1 MGDYSYVIDS
11 TFQPFSMQE
20 MLVPFTAYKEAFE
33 KTEEAYTDLSDK
45 SDKFKYLS
53 ETLPEGS
60 KARALYEGYA
70 NDLKQRAEDLAH
82 NGLTMGNRR
91 ALTSMKRRYQGEI
104 GRLSEADER
113 LKEERKLRQTL
124 NAQDSSRIYST
135 ENLSIDDFLDNNNP
149 NLYSV
154 SGKEL
159 YAAGAAAGKAASS
172 RVFSVDGSNR
182 TLNDYYIDYVQKM
195 GYSPETIQRF
205 YEDMSTIPELQR
217 AAADIATQYGVD
229 KNLTGYGLERATK
242 NILRGMMDGAVY
254 QESHSPQR
262 DLGKMTAA
270 ESAADARAKQQTAIS
285 AWSQGLKSDGKG
297 GFVEDPENINYKAK
311 DLTMKQQQ
319 AKFDAIYEP
328 DPNNT
333 DRYRI
338 KPEITQSYGVDPNTG
353 KLNKNSKAKNTEKDF
368 TKRDEALLALK
379 TKKLSNNNGFDV
391 EYSGKRKHYN
401 YVGGLSRHGDKW
413 YHGAI
418 GQDNPG
424 HSFWGF
430 GSTSNVEN
438 AWGDFSA
445 EGSDSG
451 DLISDPRSHNEKM
464 KVLSED
470 ELESALNSD
479 PDLDKAFKDRIK
491 DYCIKNNLDYN
502 KVASTYDIQLV
513 AVPNEHGS
521 DGTGYLVAI
530 SPN

>member
-270 ESAADARAKQQTAIS
+270 EQTQVDLSRRSQDIELASNGMTYDDKTKTVSYDPTKDPKLRATIARAGAKGSGSESQKYAGYDETFYVSNGNPPKKVDEPSNGAIPVS
-285 AWSQGLKSDGKG
+285 IKKNKETGTYVASIKYNGEKIDIGEMRANGDFQMLKTDGKLEKAVKDKMSWYQRFAGYDEDYDPQNIKALLEDVVEVAKREGKDGFKNYNYYFEPDDVSWSNGGG
-297 GFVEDPENINYKAK
+297 GFYRQPLTRVVGTTANENPENYTN
-311 DLTMKQQQ
+311 
-319 AKFDAIYEP
+319 ESSP
-328 DPNNT
+328 D
-333 DRYRI
+333 I
-338 KPEITQSYGVDPNTG
+338 K
-353 KLNKNSKAKNTEKDF
+353 
-368 TKRDEALLALK
+368 
-379 TKKLSNNNGFDV
+379 
-391 EYSGKRKHYN
+391 
-401 YVGGLSRHGDKW
+401 
-413 YHGAI
+413 
-418 GQDNPG
+418 
-424 HSFWGF
+424 
-430 GSTSNVEN
+430 
-438 AWGDFSA
+438 
-445 EGSDSG
+445 
-451 DLISDPRSHNEKM
+451 
-464 KVLSED
+464 
-470 ELESALNSD
+470 
-479 PDLDKAFKDRIK
+479 
-491 DYCIKNNLDYN
+491 
-502 KVASTYDIQLV
+502 
-513 AVPNEHGS
+513 
-521 DGTGYLVAI
+521 
-530 SPN
+530 

>member
-1 MGDYSYVIDS
+1 MSNYSYVIDS

-70 NDLKQRAEDLAH
+70 NDLRQRAEDLAH

-104 GRLSEADER
+104 GRLLEADER
-113 LKEERKLRQTL
+113 LKEERKLRQSL
-124 NAQDSSRIYST
+124 NAQDASRIYST
-135 ENLSIDDFLDNNNP
+135 ENLSIDDFLDDNTP
-149 NLYSV
+149 NLYNI

-159 YAAGAAAGKAASS
+159 YTAGAAAGKAASS
-172 RVFSVDGSNR
+172 RVFSAGEAGN
-182 TLNDYYIDYVQKM
+182 TLNGYYIDYVQKN
-195 GYSPETIQRF
+195 GYSPELIQKF
-205 YEDMSTIPELQR
+205 YEKMSTIPELQK
-217 AAADIATQYGVD
+217 AAEDIAVQYGVD

-242 NILRGMMDGAVY
+242 SILRGMIDGAIY

-270 ESAADARAKQQTAIS
+270 EQAADTRARQQTAIA
-285 AWSQGLKSDGKG
+285 AWSNGLKSDGKG
-297 GFVEDPENINYKAK
+297 GFVEDPENINYKIK
-311 DLTMKQQQ
+311 DLERKQQK
-319 AKFDAIYEP
+319 AKFDSMYEP
-328 DPNNT
+328 DPNNAY
-333 DRYRI
+333 RYRI
-338 KPEITQSYGVDPNTG
+338 RPDVLQNYGVDPNSG
-353 KLNKNSKAKNTEKDF
+353 KLKQNSEAKDAEKAS

-379 TKKLSNNNGFDV
+379 TKKLANNNGFDV

-418 GQDNPG
+418 GEDNSG
-424 HSFWGF
+424 HSLWGF

-438 AWGDFSA
+438 AWGNFSA

-451 DLISDPRSHNEKM
+451 SLISAPWDHNEKM
-464 KVLSED
+464 RVLSED
-470 ELESALNSD
+470 ELNLALNSD
-479 PDLDKAFKDRIK
+479 PDLNKAFKDRIK
-491 DYCIKNNLDYN
+491 DYCSKNKLDYN
-502 KVASTYDIQLV
+502 TVASTYDIQLV
-513 AVPNEHGS
+513 AVPNEYGS

>member
-1 MGDYSYVIDS
+1 MSNYSYVIDS

-70 NDLKQRAEDLAH
+70 NDLRQRAEDLAH

-270 ESAADARAKQQTAIS
+270 EQTQADLSRRSQDIELASNGMTYDDKTKTVSYDPTKDPTLAKARAVAEAKANAKKGTSGTDDRTVLNSAVRIS
-285 AWSQGLKSDGKG
+285 WNGNNPKDSNGEADTD
-297 GFVEDPENINYKAK
+297 FDIENISTE
-311 DLTMKQQQ
+311 DTTRHGSPVS
-319 AKFDAIYEP
+319 FDNLPAF
-328 DPNNT
+328 
-333 DRYRI
+333 
-338 KPEITQSYGVDPNTG
+338 
-353 KLNKNSKAKNTEKDF
+353 AKNQVRNLLGATASPDDYVIYFQPFESGWLNDTEATLEIEPKNLKKISNEDTLDF
-368 TKRDEALLALK
+368 GETKG
-379 TKKLSNNNGFDV
+379 N
-391 EYSGKRKHYN
+391 
-401 YVGGLSRHGDKW
+401 
-413 YHGAI
+413 
-418 GQDNPG
+418 
-424 HSFWGF
+424 
-430 GSTSNVEN
+430 
-438 AWGDFSA
+438 
-445 EGSDSG
+445 
-451 DLISDPRSHNEKM
+451 
-464 KVLSED
+464 
-470 ELESALNSD
+470 
-479 PDLDKAFKDRIK
+479 
-491 DYCIKNNLDYN
+491 
-502 KVASTYDIQLV
+502 
-513 AVPNEHGS
+513 
-521 DGTGYLVAI
+521 
-530 SPN
+530 

>member
-113 LKEERKLRQTL
+113 LKEEKKLRQTL

-319 AKFDAIYEP
+319 AKFDTMYEP

-353 KLNKNSKAKNTEKDF
+353 KLKQTPESKEVNKDATSLDKALTTLRMKD
-368 TKRDEALLALK
+368 LA
-379 TKKLSNNNGFDV
+379 SNDGFDV
-391 EYSGKRKHYN
+391 IANKRNYHYDYIGATSKHDGEW
-401 YVGGLSRHGDKW
+401 V
-413 YHGAI
+413 HGAI
-418 GQDNPG
+418 GDDVPKRG
-424 HSFWGF
+424 WGF
-430 GSTSNVEN
+430 TSSSNVES
-438 AWGDFSA
+438 AWGNFSA
-445 EGSDSG
+445 EGSDS
-451 DLISDPRSHNEKM
+451 NKM
-464 KVLSED
+464 RVLNED
-470 ELESALNSD
+470 EAAVLMDREPGVQKAIEDRFTAFCAKKGID
-479 PDLDKAFKDRIK
+479 PNGSEA
-491 DYCIKNNLDYN
+491 N
-502 KVASTYDIQLV
+502 KYDVQLIE
-513 AVPNEHGS
+513 VPNES
-521 DGTGYLVAI
+521 DSSKKGYLIAVAHK
-530 SPN
+530 

>member
-113 LKEERKLRQTL
+113 LKEEKKLRQTL

-270 ESAADARAKQQTAIS
+270 EQTQADLSRRSQDIELASNGMTYDDKTKTVSYDPTKDPTLAKARAVAWAKNSGSASQKYAGYDSIFYTSEGGSSSKKVEEISSNAIPIEVS
-285 AWSQGLKSDGKG
+285 AKNGKY
-297 GFVEDPENINYKAK
+297 VASINYNGEK
-311 DLTMKQQQ
+311 
-319 AKFDAIYEP
+319 
-328 DPNNT
+328 
-333 DRYRI
+333 
-338 KPEITQSYGVDPNTG
+338 VDIGEMTANGDFQMLKTNG
-353 KLNKNSKAKNTEKDF
+353 KLNKAIRAKMSWYQGLSDSV
-368 TKRDEALLALK
+368 DEDYDPQNIKALLNDVVEIAK
-379 TKKLSNNNGFDV
+379 REGGKGF
-391 EYSGKRKHYN
+391 KNYN
-401 YVGGLSRHGDKW
+401 YYFEPDNVSWSNGGGGFYREPLARVAGTT
-413 YHGAI
+413 ANE
-418 GQDNPG
+418 NP
-424 HSFWGF
+424 
-430 GSTSNVEN
+430 EN
-438 AWGDFSA
+438 YT
-445 EGSDSG
+445 
-451 DLISDPRSHNEKM
+451 NE
-464 KVLSED
+464 S
-470 ELESALNSD
+470 S
-479 PDLDKAFKDRIK
+479 PDIK
-491 DYCIKNNLDYN
+491 
-502 KVASTYDIQLV
+502 
-513 AVPNEHGS
+513 
-521 DGTGYLVAI
+521 
-530 SPN
+530 

>member
-113 LKEERKLRQTL
+113 LKEEKKLRQTL

-270 ESAADARAKQQTAIS
+270 EQTQVDLSRRSQDIELASNGMTYDDKTKTVSYDPTKDPKLRATIARAGAKDSGSESQKYAGYDSIFYTSEGGSSSKKVEEISSNAIPIEVS
-285 AWSQGLKSDGKG
+285 AKNGKY
-297 GFVEDPENINYKAK
+297 VASINYNGEK
-311 DLTMKQQQ
+311 
-319 AKFDAIYEP
+319 
-328 DPNNT
+328 
-333 DRYRI
+333 
-338 KPEITQSYGVDPNTG
+338 VDIGEMTANGDFQMLKTNG
-353 KLNKNSKAKNTEKDF
+353 KLNNAIRAKMSWYQGLSDSVDTDYDPQNIK
-368 TKRDEALLALK
+368 ALLNDVVEIAK
-379 TKKLSNNNGFDV
+379 REGGKGF
-391 EYSGKRKHYN
+391 KNYN
-401 YVGGLSRHGDKW
+401 YYFEPDNVSWSNGGGGFYREPLARVAGTT
-413 YHGAI
+413 ANE
-418 GQDNPG
+418 NP
-424 HSFWGF
+424 
-430 GSTSNVEN
+430 EN
-438 AWGDFSA
+438 YT
-445 EGSDSG
+445 
-451 DLISDPRSHNEKM
+451 NE
-464 KVLSED
+464 S
-470 ELESALNSD
+470 S
-479 PDLDKAFKDRIK
+479 PDIK
-491 DYCIKNNLDYN
+491 
-502 KVASTYDIQLV
+502 
-513 AVPNEHGS
+513 
-521 DGTGYLVAI
+521 
-530 SPN
+530 

>member
-113 LKEERKLRQTL
+113 LKEEKKLRQTL

-270 ESAADARAKQQTAIS
+270 EQTQADLSRRSQDIELASNGMTYDDKTKTVSYDPTKDPTLAKAGAVAEAKANGKKGTSGGDDRTVLEKPVRIS
-285 AWSQGLKSDGKG
+285 WNG
-297 GFVEDPENINYKAK
+297 NN
-311 DLTMKQQQ
+311 
-319 AKFDAIYEP
+319 
-328 DPNNT
+328 PNNT
-333 DRYRI
+333 NGKADDD
-338 KPEITQSYGVDPNTG
+338 VDIQNIE
-353 KLNKNSKAKNTEKDF
+353 TED
-368 TKRDEALLALK
+368 T
-379 TKKLSNNNGFDV
+379 T
-391 EYSGKRKHYN
+391 
-401 YVGGLSRHGDKW
+401 RHGLPVSFDDLPTFAKKHARMLMGATASPDD
-413 YHGAI
+413 YVIYFQPFEHGWLNDTEAMLEI
-418 GQDNPG
+418 EPKNLKKVGA
-424 HSFWGF
+424 
-430 GSTSNVEN
+430 VEDTL
-438 AWGDFSA
+438 DFS
-445 EGSDSG
+445 ETKG
-451 DLISDPRSHNEKM
+451 N
-464 KVLSED
+464 
-470 ELESALNSD
+470 
-479 PDLDKAFKDRIK
+479 
-491 DYCIKNNLDYN
+491 
-502 KVASTYDIQLV
+502 
-513 AVPNEHGS
+513 
-521 DGTGYLVAI
+521 
-530 SPN
+530 

>member
-113 LKEERKLRQTL
+113 LKEEKKLRQTL

-182 TLNDYYIDYVQKM
+182 TLNDYYIEYVQKM

-319 AKFDAIYEP
+319 AQFDAIYEP
-328 DPNNT
+328 DPN
-333 DRYRI
+333 
-338 KPEITQSYGVDPNTG
+338 
-353 KLNKNSKAKNTEKDF
+353 KALTTLRMKD
-368 TKRDEALLALK
+368 LA
-379 TKKLSNNNGFDV
+379 SNDGFDV
-391 EYSGKRKHYN
+391 IANKRNYHYDYIGATSKHDGEW
-401 YVGGLSRHGDKW
+401 V
-413 YHGAI
+413 HGAI
-418 GQDNPG
+418 GDDVPKRG
-424 HSFWGF
+424 WGF
-430 GSTSNVEN
+430 TSSSNVES
-438 AWGDFSA
+438 AWGNFSA
-445 EGSDSG
+445 EGSDS
-451 DLISDPRSHNEKM
+451 NKM
-464 KVLSED
+464 RVLNED
-470 ELESALNSD
+470 EAAVLMDREPGVQKAIEDRFTAFCAKKGID
-479 PDLDKAFKDRIK
+479 PNGSEA
-491 DYCIKNNLDYN
+491 N
-502 KVASTYDIQLV
+502 KYDVQLIE
-513 AVPNEHGS
+513 VPNES
-521 DGTGYLVAI
+521 DSSKKGYLIAVAHK
-530 SPN
+530 

>member
-270 ESAADARAKQQTAIS
+270 EQTQADLSRRSQDIELASNGMTYDDKTKTVSYDPTKDPKLRATIARAGAKDSGSASQKYAGYDSIFYTSEGGSSSKKVEEISSNAIPIEVS
-285 AWSQGLKSDGKG
+285 AKNGKY
-297 GFVEDPENINYKAK
+297 VASINYNGEK
-311 DLTMKQQQ
+311 
-319 AKFDAIYEP
+319 
-328 DPNNT
+328 
-333 DRYRI
+333 
-338 KPEITQSYGVDPNTG
+338 VDIGEMTTNGDFQMLKTNG
-353 KLNKNSKAKNTEKDF
+353 KLNKAIRAKMSWYQGLSDSVDKDYDPQNI
-368 TKRDEALLALK
+368 KALLNDVVEIAK
-379 TKKLSNNNGFDV
+379 REGGKGF
-391 EYSGKRKHYN
+391 KNYN
-401 YVGGLSRHGDKW
+401 YYFEPDNVSWSNGGGGFYREPLARVAGTT
-413 YHGAI
+413 ANE
-418 GQDNPG
+418 NP
-424 HSFWGF
+424 
-430 GSTSNVEN
+430 EN
-438 AWGDFSA
+438 Y
-445 EGSDSG
+445 
-451 DLISDPRSHNEKM
+451 INE
-464 KVLSED
+464 S
-470 ELESALNSD
+470 S
-479 PDLDKAFKDRIK
+479 PDIK
-491 DYCIKNNLDYN
+491 
-502 KVASTYDIQLV
+502 
-513 AVPNEHGS
+513 
-521 DGTGYLVAI
+521 
-530 SPN
+530 